1 MFLAI
6 PLANKPSW
14 HMPPW
19 MTALLIVV
27 NCAVFFGWQMPE
39 PGAVERAAGRYAQ
52 TPLPAI
58 ELPAFADHLEARA
71 NRSEK
76 PDDRA
81 RAEMA
86 ADMLEGKDYASLYEI
101 MRDDDPFYQ
110 RLLGGQVIRPSHP
123 GYAVW
128 QEERPAFNAREP
140 ARVTAHWAES
150 YLPEAPFRPVTW
162 LTSAFLHGSW
172 DHLLGNMV
180 FLFLF
185 GFTLEMA
192 LGPWRYLLCYLIGGV
207 GASALS
213 AWAYAGAGGYGL
225 GASGAIAALMGMY
238 VTLYRLRRIR
248 FFYMVL
254 FYFNYARWPALAVLP
269 AYMAWELAQHLMG
282 NDGVGHMTH
291 LGGLITGALLMA
303 LLLAL
308 RQARTPD
315 DALGRPPPSPAEA
328 ERAARQGELAALV
341 AKARGLTNALRLDE
355 AAPVWAQ
362 AARLAP
368 RDQRVLQSWFE
379 CARQQP
385 ASEGFHAAA
394 RQIFKIPALDEATRQ
409 WQHRAWQT
417 YLECARPAVR
427 ASPAA
432 MQQLVRGFAA
442 IGQWSDAERLAKA
455 LASMTPPPQGW
466 ADTLGALAS
475 SLVKSGQLQAARA
488 WLPTLQRDAPAEP
501 VTRWLLAQGAQGEKS
516 SFTRQNHE

>member
-19 MTALLIVV
+19 MTALLIVI
-27 NCAVFFGWQMPE
+27 NCAVFFGWQVPE
-39 PGAVERAAGRYAQ
+39 PGAVARAAGRYAQ

-58 ELPAFADHLEARA
+58 ELPAFADHLEVRA

-76 PDDRA
+76 RVDR
-81 RAEMA
+81 RHAEMA
-86 ADMLEGKDYASLYEI
+86 AAMLESKDYADLYEM
-101 MRDDDPFYQ
+101 MRGDDPFYQ
-110 RLLGGQVIRPSHP
+110 RLLDGQIIKPNHP
-123 GYAVW
+123 DYAVW
-128 QEERPAFNAREP
+128 QEERQTFNAREP
-140 ARVTAHWAES
+140 ARVTEHWAES
-150 YLPEAPFRPVTW
+150 NQSDAPFRPITW
-162 LTSAFLHGSW
+162 LTAAFLHGSPM
-172 DHLLGNMV
+172 HLLGNMV

-192 LGPWRYLLCYLIGGV
+192 LGPWRYLLGYLIGGI
-207 GASALS
+207 GASALA
-213 AWAYAGAGGYGL
+213 AWAYAGAGGSGL

-248 FFYMVL
+248 FFYIVL

-269 AYMAWELAQHLMG
+269 AYMGVELLQHLLG
-282 NDGVGHMTH
+282 NDGVGHMAH

-308 RQARTPD
+308 RQVRTPD
-315 DALGRPPPSPAEA
+315 DTLGRPPGEA
-328 ERAARQGELAALV
+328 ERAARQSELAALV
-341 AKARGLTNALRLDE
+341 AKARDLTNALRLAE

-362 AARLAP
+362 AAHLAP
-368 RDQRVLQSWFE
+368 HDERLLQSWFE

-394 RQIFKIPALDEATRQ
+394 RQIFKLPALDEATRQ

-417 YLECARPAVR
+417 YLECAKPGART
-427 ASPAA
+427 SPAT
-432 MQQLVRGFAA
+432 MQQLVRSFAA
-442 IGQWSDAERLAKA
+442 IGQWSDAERLAQA
-455 LASMTPPPQGW
+455 LARMTPPPEGW

-475 SLVKSGQLQAARA
+475 GLVKSGQLQAARA
-488 WLPTLQRDAPAEP
+488 WLPALQRDAPAEP
-501 VTRWLLAQGAQGEKS
+501 VTRWLLAQGGEGDK
-516 SFTRQNHE
+516 H